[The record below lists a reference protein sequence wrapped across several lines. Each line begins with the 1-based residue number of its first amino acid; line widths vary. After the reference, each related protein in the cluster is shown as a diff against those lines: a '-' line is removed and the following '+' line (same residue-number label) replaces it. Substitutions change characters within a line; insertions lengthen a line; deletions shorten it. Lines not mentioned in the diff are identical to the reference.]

1 MPWVALIL
9 LICLE
14 TNPLTPSF
22 SQLPA
27 DTLAA
32 LREFNEERDLRAKQ
46 FAALQDQA
54 ESDFSE
60 KPFSMEAF
68 SEDWNA
74 SQFWYR
80 DETAKTLARALL
92 ENANHQ
98 TRIGVV
104 SAPSVF
110 STVEAS
116 ERPMIVLLEYD
127 ERFGVFKQEFVHY
140 DFQQPLKLP
149 VDLKGSFDRLI
160 CDPPFLSED
169 CQTKAA
175 LTVRWLCRS
184 WSSPSQSP
192 GDYDG
197 QRILV
202 CTGERMQSV
211 VEKLYGK
218 AGVRTTTF
226 DVRHAKGLSN
236 EFRCYANFENDQWKW
251 R

>member
-1 MPWVALIL
+1 MADDDDDMP
-9 LICLE
+9 
-14 TNPLTPSF
+14 
-22 SQLPA
+22 QLPA

-74 SQFWYR
+74 SQFW
-80 DETAKTLARALL
+80 
-92 ENANHQ
+92 
-98 TRIGVV
+98 
-104 SAPSVF
+104 

-169 CQTKAA
+169 CQTKG
-175 LTVRWLCRS
+175 VNC
-184 WSSPSQSP
+184 P
-192 GDYDG
+192 
-197 QRILV
+197 RIS
-202 CTGERMQSV
+202 T
-211 VEKLYGK
+211 
-218 AGVRTTTF
+218 
-226 DVRHAKGLSN
+226 
-236 EFRCYANFENDQWKW
+236 
-251 R
+251 